1 MAKSTLLV
9 GASPDDGTGDS
20 LRNGGIK
27 INDNFT
33 EIYNALG
40 DGTTIAANTASLASN
55 TYVNT
60 TFETKAVAL
69 AANNTQNNSINDRI
83 QVANAAAIYATKA
96 YTASNTYVNVGLGS
110 TNTAIRNLVSD
121 RIQVSNANI
130 TFETKVLSL
139 AANNAQNSLITDR
152 LQVANADT
160 LYVTKATALSSNTT
174 LVTLINSQTKTRLQV
189 ANAEALYVTK
199 ATALSSNNSLIS
211 LINDRMQV
219 ANAKSIGV
227 SSATWTDANDTIT
240 FTRPDGTSPDSLDIT
255 ITGFGAGGSTQNV
268 FSTISSDS
276 GSTEANIAKD
286 TLTISGNNGI
296 ITSISGDTLE
306 IHQINEYSAIARLD
320 VTANGTAGY
329 LFTSHYPASG
339 GNNPTVYA
347 ISGTTLA
354 FDLSQ
359 ISSSHPFQIQDSGGT
374 NYSNNLIHV
383 SASGVETIG
392 TNAQAKY
399 GGVLYWQIPYNVTGN
414 FAYKCQNHAGMN
426 GTITIKDIA
435 AI

>member
-1 MAKSTLLV
+1 MAKSTILV
-9 GASPDDGTGDS
+9 GSSADDGTGDS

-40 DGTTIAANTASLASN
+40 DGSNIVNIASN
-55 TYVNT
+55 SYVNT

-69 AANNTQNNSINDRI
+69 AANTAMKNLVDDRLQVANASIIYQTKAIALTTNNAVVNLVNDRLQVANAVSLINDRLQVANANILYETKAVALAANNTQNNLIN
-83 QVANAAAIYATKA
+83 
-96 YTASNTYVNVGLGS
+96 
-110 TNTAIRNLVSD
+110 
-121 RIQVSNANI
+121 
-130 TFETKVLSL
+130 
-139 AANNAQNSLITDR
+139 DR
-152 LQVANADT
+152 LQVANADV
-160 LYVTKATALSSNTT
+160 LYQTKAVALSTNTT
-174 LVTLINSQTKTRLQV
+174 IVTLINNETKTRLQV
-189 ANAEALYVTK
+189 ANAEVLYVTK
-199 ATALSSNNSLIS
+199 ATALSSNNSLIN

-219 ANAKSIGV
+219 ANAKSIGI

-240 FTRPDGTSPDSLDIT
+240 FTRPDGTSPDELDIK
-255 ITGFGAGGSTQNV
+255 ITGFGGAGATQNV
-268 FSTISSDS
+268 FATISSDS
-276 GSTEANIAKD
+276 GSTEANISKD

-306 IHQINEYSAIARLD
+306 IHQINEYPSIARLD
-320 VTANGTAGY
+320 VTANGAAGY
-329 LFTSHYPASG
+329 LFDSHYPSSL
-339 GNNPTVYA
+339 GNNPTIYA

-359 ISSSHPFQIQDSGGT
+359 ITSSHPFLIQDSGGT

-383 SASGVETIG
+383 SAAGVETTG

-435 AI
+435 TI